1 MNVFDEETLSKLG
14 GPPARSSRFPDYS
27 PEIMPPWDRLCA
39 LKLHDPIRPSLP
51 TKDWPEHLKHGDDRL
66 QMSIMWKWHVAEIS
80 NEDEWRIEHLLEQL
94 SEAVNMQLGGYEAR
108 QRALDPLAEKR
119 FVVDVFGSMSWG
131 GQTGKGDIDLVIRVG
146 EGDIVR
152 FVVTAS

>member
-1 MNVFDEETLSKLG
+1 MG
-14 GPPARSSRFPDYS
+14 
-27 PEIMPPWDRLCA
+27 
-39 LKLHDPIRPSLP
+39 PSLCVEVTRSYP
-51 TKDWPEHLKHGDDRL
+51 TIIANEGLAGAPQTWRRQTPDVD
-66 QMSIMWKWHVAEIS
+66 HVEMARRR
-80 NEDEWRIEHLLEQL
+80 DLERGRVA
-94 SEAVNMQLGGYEAR
+94 EAVNMQLGGYEAR